1 MGRYLSDKKLSVDVS
16 TMNLGLDND
25 VSGSFFL
32 EKRTV
37 FVGISWMT
45 GPGL

>member
-25 VSGSFFL
+25 VSGSFF
-32 EKRTV
+32 
-37 FVGISWMT
+37 
-45 GPGL
+45 